1 MVRVKGRDYM
11 PRKKIVNLPV
21 VARYAAGSTA
31 VRKSAAADPM
41 KSSFTAAVKE
51 IRYRGVRKRP
61 WGRFAAEIRDPWKK
75 TRVWL
80 GTYDTAEQA
89 ALAYDSAAI
98 KFRAS
103 KAKTN
108 FPIPEHI
115 LAAAVETAAAAAQ
128 NPQPPAVVANRPAEV
143 LKFVE
148 PDVVQVNWPTSSG
161 MSSTVESF
169 SGPRIVQVVG
179 SSSSSAV
186 SRVPTVA
193 GVGGV
198 SQAAGGAAGARAGE
212 DFHSGCDSSSSVVD
226 DDEDCVILS
235 SSAASVRKPPSQAHA
250 PAHAPVQAP
259 VHAPVQAPAQV
270 FAIDLNLPPPM
281 DDEEVIRVT
290 TLCL

>member
-31 VRKSAAADPM
+31 VRKSEAADPM
-41 KSSFTAAVKE
+41 KSSVTAAVKE

-75 TRVWL
+75 TRIWL

-89 ALAYDSAAI
+89 AQAYDTAAI

-115 LAAAVETAAAAAQ
+115 LAAAAETAAAAAQ
-128 NPQPPAVVANRPAEV
+128 NPQPPVAVDNRPAEV

-148 PDVVQVNWPTSSG
+148 PEVVQVNWTTS
-161 MSSTVESF
+161 SSTVESI

-186 SRVPTVA
+186 SRVSAVGG

-198 SQAAGGAAGARAGE
+198 AQAVGAAGARAGE

-235 SSAASVRKPPSQAHA
+235 SSSAASVRKPPVQALA
-250 PAHAPVQAP
+250 PAQSQVQ
-259 VHAPVQAPAQV
+259 AQV

>member
-31 VRKSAAADPM
+31 VGKSEAAEPM
-41 KSSFTAAVKE
+41 KSSVTVKE

-115 LAAAVETAAAAAQ
+115 LAAAAETAAVAAQ
-128 NPQPPAVVANRPAEV
+128 NPQPPAPVDNRPAEV

-169 SGPRIVQVVG
+169 SGPRIVQLVG
-179 SSSSSAV
+179 SSSSSVV
-186 SRVPTVA
+186 SRVPTV
-193 GVGGV
+193 GGGV
-198 SQAAGGAAGARAGE
+198 AQAVGCAGAGAGAGE

-235 SSAASVRKPPSQAHA
+235 SSAASVRKPPVQAQAQVHA
-250 PAHAPVQAP
+250 PAQA
-259 VHAPVQAPAQV
+259 QAQV